1 MLQIFIEDH
10 WGMRVEYRVTPSDPV
25 QKLKLMIEEIDGK
38 LIGVYAVFMWE
49 DPSTHYLGG

>member
-1 MLQIFIEDH
+1 
-10 WGMRVEYRVTPSDPV
+10 MRVEYRVTPSDPV